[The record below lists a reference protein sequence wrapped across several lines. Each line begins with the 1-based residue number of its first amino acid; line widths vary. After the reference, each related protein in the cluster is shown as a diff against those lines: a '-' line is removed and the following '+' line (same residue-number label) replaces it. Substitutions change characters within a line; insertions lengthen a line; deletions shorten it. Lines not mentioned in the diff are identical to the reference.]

1 MVPEQM
7 SEHQPVHV
15 FRVDKF
21 VVPDDARDEFIRELR
36 RTHDLLAEQ
45 PGFVQDFLLEQSGG
59 PGEFNFVTIVE
70 WENQEAIEIA
80 RDAVSAMHERSDF
93 DREELFTRH
102 DIRADIATYA
112 LIGGSRLT
120 TSEDFRAGE

>member
-1 MVPEQM
+1 M
-7 SEHQPVHV
+7 SEHQPGHV

-21 VVPDDARDEFIRELR
+21 FVPEESRDEFKRELR

-45 PGFVQDFLLEQSGG
+45 PGFVQDFLLEHSGG
-59 PGEFNFVTIVE
+59 SGEFNFVTIAE
-70 WENQEAIEIA
+70 WEHQEAIKNA

-93 DREELFTRH
+93 DPEEMFSRH
-102 DIRADIATYA
+102 DISADIATYS

-120 TSEDFRAGE
+120 PAEDFRAGE